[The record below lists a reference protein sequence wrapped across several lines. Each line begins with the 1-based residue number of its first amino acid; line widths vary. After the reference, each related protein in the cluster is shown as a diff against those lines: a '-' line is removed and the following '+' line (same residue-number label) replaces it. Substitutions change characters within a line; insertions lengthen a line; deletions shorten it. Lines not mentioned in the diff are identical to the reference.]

1 MLASKRELV
10 SETGHGL
17 VEHLRQKSCGGGVD
31 QFGHLINKLGAPV
44 PGVGVDK
51 TPELVNSATIVGEAQ
66 VGIGGVV
73 VDDRNALRRGDAPL
87 LGPGPELTAEE
98 GGRLQK
104 TVEGSFG
111 AGVGRGRPA
120 MITPAVQERIC
131 TLLSVGFSRRQA
143 AAYVEIDQST
153 ISRTAKRD
161 PEFAACLKRA
171 EEKASLQP
179 MLTVISEAQKN
190 WRAAA
195 WLLQYKA
202 RQPVV
207 LSEEE
212 KQEQHE
218 QRLVDARRRAEEARA
233 WSDAMWEPSDPSDPL
248 QEGCRRLRESMSRK
262 QTAPNQSLP
271 NQTMPN
277 PNMPKQTVRVKVS
290 GKGKRRSVT
299 RTVVTTGRSSG

>member
-1 MLASKRELV
+1 MFASERELV
-10 SETGHGL
+10 SEAGHVS
-17 VEHLRQKSCGGGVD
+17 VEHLRQTCGGSSVD

-51 TPELVNSATIVGEAQ
+51 TPELINSAASGDEAQ
-66 VGIGGVV
+66 VRVEDAVGGAMVG
-73 VDDRNALRRGDAPL
+73 DGNRLRRSEAADLASRTEQTGDD
-87 LGPGPELTAEE
+87 
-98 GGRLQK
+98 GGRLQAAL
-104 TVEGSFG
+104 GSSFG
-111 AGVGRGRPA
+111 AGIGRGRPA
-120 MITPAVQERIC
+120 AITPALQDRIC

-212 KQEQHE
+212 KQELHE
-218 QRLVDARRRAEEARA
+218 QRLVDARRRAAESKA

-248 QEGCRRLRESMSRK
+248 QEGCRQLRESMSRK
-262 QTAPNQSLP
+262 QTVSKQIAP
-271 NQTMPN
+271 
-277 PNMPKQTVRVKVS
+277 KRIVRVKTS

-299 RTVVTTGRSSG
+299 RTVVTTGRTDG